1 MSIFQVDP
9 FNLKRMTF
17 GMAKQESFETAL
29 HTLEEVVDR
38 LENADLSLEEA
49 LSSFELGVASA
60 ARCQKL
66 LQAVETQVEVLLKK
80 QDQTFTEEK
89 FQE

>member
-1 MSIFQVDP
+1 
-9 FNLKRMTF
+9 
-17 GMAKQESFETAL
+17 MAKQESFETAL

-49 LSSFELGVASA
+49 LSSFAQGVTSA

>member
-1 MSIFQVDP
+1 
-9 FNLKRMTF
+9 
-17 GMAKQESFETAL
+17 MAKQEIFETAL
-29 HTLEEVVDR
+29 HTLEEVVNR

-49 LSSFELGVASA
+49 LSSFEQGVASA

-80 QDQTFTEEK
+80 QDQTFTVDK

>member
-1 MSIFQVDP
+1 
-9 FNLKRMTF
+9 
-17 GMAKQESFETAL
+17 MAKQDNFETSL

-49 LSSFELGVASA
+49 LASFEQGVASA
-60 ARCQKL
+60 ARCQEL
-66 LQAVETQVEVLLKK
+66 LKAVETQVEVLMKK
-80 QDQTFTEEK
+80 QDQTFAAEK

>member
-1 MSIFQVDP
+1 
-9 FNLKRMTF
+9 
-17 GMAKQESFETAL
+17 MAKQESFETAL

-49 LSSFELGVASA
+49 LASFEQGVGSA

-80 QDQTFTEEK
+80 QDQTFTVEK
-89 FQE
+89 FKE

>member
-1 MSIFQVDP
+1 
-9 FNLKRMTF
+9 
-17 GMAKQESFETAL
+17 MAKQESFETAL

-49 LSSFELGVASA
+49 LSAFEQGVASA

-66 LQAVETQVEVLLKK
+66 LQTVETQVEVLLKK

>member
-1 MSIFQVDP
+1 
-9 FNLKRMTF
+9 
-17 GMAKQESFETAL
+17 MAKTENFETAL

-49 LSSFELGVASA
+49 LASFERGVASA
-60 ARCQKL
+60 ARCQQL
-66 LQAVETQVEVLLKK
+66 LKAVETQVEVLLKQ
-80 QDQTFTEEK
+80 QDQTFAVEK

>member
-1 MSIFQVDP
+1 
-9 FNLKRMTF
+9 
-17 GMAKQESFETAL
+17 MAKQVSFETAL

-38 LENADLSLEEA
+38 LENVDLSLEEA
-49 LSSFELGVASA
+49 LASFEQGVASA

-66 LQAVETQVEVLLKK
+66 LQVVETQVEVLLKK
-80 QDQTFTEEK
+80 QDQTFTVEK